1 MKKIRSTGFKVAL
14 VIVFLVLA
22 IAATIGWFYGAIK
35 SKTIFINEWFIT
47 DNAVRGVDL
56 SNHQAHV
63 DMRQLAAQNVKFV
76 YMKATEGG
84 TYVDN
89 YFADN
94 WQNAKDAGLA
104 RGAYH
109 FFSFDSTGAEQ
120 AQNFINT
127 VGNDL
132 TGDLT
137 PVIDV
142 ELHGKYELAPPSK
155 EDVVR
160 EVKVMSDA
168 LEAQY
173 GVKPLIYAQR
183 DLYDLYLKGSF
194 DENPRWVR
202 SIYFPARWENGDN
215 WLIWQYKDR
224 GELAGYSGGEKY
236 IDLDVL
242 NPNRTLEDLTIK

>member
-1 MKKIRSTGFKVAL
+1 MRKIRSTGFKVAL
-14 VIVFLVLA
+14 VIVFLALA

-63 DMRQLAAQNVKFV
+63 DMRQLAAQNLKFV
-76 YMKATEGG
+76 YMKATEGS

-94 WQNAKDAGLA
+94 WRNAKEAGLA

-127 VGNDL
+127 VGDVL
-132 TGDLT
+132 TGDLI

-160 EVKVMSDA
+160 EVKVMSDM

-173 GVKPLIYAQR
+173 GAKPLIYAQR
-183 DLYDLYLKGSF
+183 DLYDLYLKGNF

-202 SIYFPARWENGDN
+202 SIYFPARWENGDS

-242 NPNRTLEDLTIK
+242 NSNRTLEDLTIK